1 MKFMTVIVSTKIENT
16 QFKMMLSLP
25 FLLLVVPRMKCSD
38 QSSERQ
44 FQDYFTSCRTEQ
56 NHRS

>member
-1 MKFMTVIVSTKIENT
+1 MTVFVSTKIENT